1 MCSNRSPKEEVR
13 YKVIGTYAAMY
24 LQGKSI
30 EEIAHEV
37 GREPEDIEKDLRSIK
52 PINPY
57 LYHQIF
63 GDDEEF

>member
-1 MCSNRSPKEEVR
+1 MCNNRSREERVR
-13 YKVIGTYAAMY
+13 YDRLGQYAAMY

-30 EEIAHEV
+30 QEIAHEV
-37 GREPEDIEKDLRSIK
+37 GREPEEIEHDLRDIK

-63 GDDEEF
+63 GDDEEI